1 MKFLTDNFTKN
12 ELKIILFAV
21 AVLATGFTVKLIKN
35 NSVSDKSFDYKS
47 DINTFREINRK
58 NNYQKETITQ
68 EEKNLLLRTDSLLN
82 SEKKKLK
89 STKEEKLAGRKINI
103 NTADKETLSLLPGV
117 GEATAE
123 KIIKYREKH
132 KGFKKAEDIMKVKS
146 IGKKKFEKMKD
157 YITVE

>member
-58 NNYQKETITQ
+58 NNYQKETIPQ
-68 EEKNLLLRTDSLLN
+68 EEKNLLLSTDSLLN
-82 SEKKKLK
+82 GEKKKLR
-89 STKEEKLAGRKINI
+89 STKEEKLSGRKINI